1 MVIIMARMLELGD
14 LKTKEERKEI
24 EKELEGMYDLI
35 IPPGTP
41 SGIIYDLVEEFNLE
55 PVDRKMNV
63 NIVESDERE
72 VLCLRGPLEQVQAA
86 EQFLYDELD
95 AWVNKE
101 D

>member
-1 MVIIMARMLELGD
+1 MARMLALGD
-14 LKTKEERKEI
+14 LKTKEQREEI
-24 EKELEGMYDLI
+24 KKELEGLYDLI

-72 VLCLRGPLEQVQAA
+72 VLCLRGPLETVQAA
-86 EQFLYDELD
+86 EQFLYDELN
-95 AWVNKE
+95 AWISAN

>member
-1 MVIIMARMLELGD
+1 MARMLELGD

>member
-14 LKTKEERKEI
+14 LKTKEEREEI
-24 EKELEGMYDLI
+24 EKEIEGMYDLI

>member
-1 MVIIMARMLELGD
+1 MLALGD
-14 LKTKEERKEI
+14 LKTKEQREEI
-24 EKELEGMYDLI
+24 KKELEGLYDLI

-72 VLCLRGPLEQVQAA
+72 VLCLRGPLETVQAA
-86 EQFLYDELD
+86 EQFLYDELN
-95 AWVNKE
+95 AWISAN

>member
-1 MVIIMARMLELGD
+1 MARILELGD
-14 LKTKEERKEI
+14 LKTKEEREEI
-24 EKELEGMYDLI
+24 EKELEGLYDLI

-72 VLCLRGPLEQVQAA
+72 VLCLRGPLETVQAA

-95 AWVNKE
+95 AWISENE
-101 D
+101 